1 MMTTSQYIILIFIF
15 FFSTVICKIYKRKK
29 YPEITFE
36 MVSRNKDFFT
46 RYLSRYYIKNMPF
59 TIFCVV
65 LYLLGK
71 VSIILYLR
79 ITCLSLTNQKT
90 ILDLFPIDPEFMTTS
105 FKSDVISVL
114 FPVAL
119 KMILFIFSLILYNV
133 LLDNLFFQE
142 ILKMHIFLYRK
153 DFYCKMIQLFRKN
166 SFEIIGKIA
175 LFFHNIANLRSECS
189 EEDGHLDFIVYK
201 EMYDNEVILQLS
213 NLCVNL
219 AKKLKVIHWVFILLQ
234 KFSLWLFMRIELEPI
249 IPKISF
255 LLYFC
260 SMFYDIIHLKLYYSL
275 YALCIIYII
284 SLVRKVHSFARS
296 KGGLTTDLKISR
308 YFYNDY
314 EQKNSLYRE
323 PWTTE
328 EIKQTTALFEELIPQ
343 ILDLKL
349 TLGLF
354 ELDKQKKVIVWPK
367 IFIFSMYFLC
377 WSYILIISYYNYP
390 IELPMFKIFIKNI
403 LMYLTIGEDLF
414 IDNIYSVNENLVTIE
429 NMKLLILGIVKVII
443 KTKKQLILIIVLIS
457 IVIICSILMHKY
469 YTYNEEQIF
478 IKNCIEDCLKDV
490 YGYMTHNINKNY
502 YGCLK
507 VYIGNEKHSM
517 LSSYYEILINKEN
530 IENYLKSLNWQ
541 EIITMKK
548 KNIAAIKEYVIE
560 GYTEHMKK
568 PEEIYT
574 VNILINTN
582 IKEIKTD
589 LTNILKIRAANII
602 NSDEFI
608 AKFLNDI
615 DWNLYLRTM
624 EFKNKTYVKLVEI
637 FDKKVQE
644 KEHQQIQEA

>member
-1 MMTTSQYIILIFIF
+1 MKKIFH
-15 FFSTVICKIYKRKK
+15 T
-29 YPEITFE
+29 
-36 MVSRNKDFFT
+36 
-46 RYLSRYYIKNMPF
+46 L
-59 TIFCVV
+59 
-65 LYLLGK
+65 
-71 VSIILYLR
+71 
-79 ITCLSLTNQKT
+79 
-90 ILDLFPIDPEFMTTS
+90 
-105 FKSDVISVL
+105 
-114 FPVAL
+114 
-119 KMILFIFSLILYNV
+119 
-133 LLDNLFFQE
+133 
-142 ILKMHIFLYRK
+142 
-153 DFYCKMIQLFRKN
+153 
-166 SFEIIGKIA
+166 
-175 LFFHNIANLRSECS
+175 
-189 EEDGHLDFIVYK
+189 
-201 EMYDNEVILQLS
+201 
-213 NLCVNL
+213 
-219 AKKLKVIHWVFILLQ
+219 
-234 KFSLWLFMRIELEPI
+234 
-249 IPKISF
+249 
-255 LLYFC
+255 
-260 SMFYDIIHLKLYYSL
+260 LYYSL
-275 YALCIIYII
+275 LLLGLIWTSWIIWSRFLRQRVIRDIPDAFLTEYRVWILIYICYI
-284 SLVRKVHSFARS
+284 YLSVIKNLIKPTETRIDFSF
-296 KGGLTTDLKISR
+296 LTTYLWKPLTTLDHFIKYNKYCKPYYENFIIKFIDKWDILSTTWKHVLILGFSVIPRIILVTVLFLDTFYFHKIEIFYKFVLIGLLPFLFRYIQYSVKDFYNYLVKQLTDKYDQVHIFEKGYPHDISR
-308 YFYNDY
+308 RRDTQAIWHHELVSIEKYIEIMHDIGIEFCNLEPESKPY
-314 EQKNSLYRE
+314 EYVGYPYCKEEVYKQYRKEFNKTTE

-429 NMKLLILGIVKVII
+429 NMKLLILGIVKVIIKVIINLILKII